1 MKKTAK
7 FFAALVLNISFLFSA
22 FLIPV
27 SSMLDDSRAI
37 SSDGGTISDWAVEEV
52 NHAQTVGLI
61 TKHIGNDYTDE
72 ITRFQ
77 FAELIT
83 NMVELVA
90 GKEIAPA
97 AVGSFVDCTDTSIL
111 KAYAAG
117 IVLGIGNNF
126 FDPDSTTN
134 REQIAT
140 MVARAIE
147 YIEAET
153 GKNYTPKDPDID
165 RFSDRGDISNWATY
179 GVGLLAANDIMKGI
193 SSTEAGPK
201 MPCTVEQSILLVYR
215 FFVKTNT
222 KITVSNTDTNNGVEV
237 KTSAE
242 FIEDNNDGAHVSTNS
257 ATQPVSSEDTNVFE
271 LSNAQGKEG
280 ETVSVLLSVGG
291 QVKTCGFD
299 LSIMYDENLEL
310 VSYDDNK
317 DLDIVVNNRAVAQG
331 VILNYSSATNLT
343 KTRDV
348 IELTFR
354 IKNTNKTSVPLRI
367 SVTSIYMVE
376 NNDVV
381 KADYH
386 VKDGA
391 ILVRE

>member
-1 MKKTAK
+1 MLKTIIKLTALL
-7 FFAALVLNISFLFSA
+7 FFVVLLYSGLS
-22 FLIPV
+22 IPAIADLTTPNKTT
-27 SSMLDDSRAI
+27 LDLQQKNV
-37 SSDGGTISDWAVEEV
+37 SDWAIEEV
-52 NHAQTVGLI
+52 KLAQQAGLI
-61 TKHIGNDYTDE
+61 TEHTGENYTVK

-83 NMVELVA
+83 NMVELVT

-97 AVGSFVDCTDTSIL
+97 AVDSFIDCTEISVL
-111 KAYAAG
+111 KANAAG
-117 IVLGIGNNF
+117 IVLGVGNNV

-147 YIEAET
+147 FIEAET
-153 GKNYTPKDPDID
+153 GKNYTPKVPDID
-165 RFSDRGDISNWATY
+165 RFSDRRDISNWAAY
-179 GVGLLAANDIMKGI
+179 GVGLLAANDIMKGV
-193 SSTEAGPK
+193 SSTVAGPK
-201 MPCTVEQSILLVYR
+201 MPCTIEQSILLVYR

-222 KITVSNTDTNNGVEV
+222 PITASNSRAEE
-237 KTSAE
+237 KTSPE
-242 FIEDNNDGAHVSTNS
+242 GIEDNNEGTNASTNS
-257 ATQPVSSEDTNVFE
+257 ATRPVNIDNANVFE
-271 LSNAQGKEG
+271 ISNAQGKEG

-317 DLDIVVNNRAVAQG
+317 DLDIIVNDRAVSQG
-331 VILNYSSATNLT
+331 IILNYSSATNLT
-343 KTRDV
+343 KSCDV
-348 IELTFR
+348 IELTFC
-354 IKNTNKTSVPLRI
+354 IKSANKASIPLQI

-381 KADYH
+381 KADCH
-386 VKDGA
+386 VKDA
-391 ILVRE
+391 VILVRE